1 MELLPPNF
9 DDSGRTKYPVLFR
22 VYGGPYSQM
31 VHTRFD
37 RDWHAYLACG
47 LKYVVVMVD
56 GRGTGFKGRRL
67 RNPVRENL
75 GYWETRD
82 QIEAARCVPWCYWIE
97 NEGLLT
103 QSSQSMGIQE
113 VRGPQANRHLGLGEY
128 TFVAIE
134 AGY

>member
-82 QIEAARCVPWCYWIE
+82 QIEAARYVPWRC
-97 NEGLLT
+97 
-103 QSSQSMGIQE
+103 
-113 VRGPQANRHLGLGEY
+113 
-128 TFVAIE
+128 
-134 AGY
+134 